1 MKSNRLSHY
10 LYASS
15 LFILIIL
22 TAVCVAI
29 SAADVS
35 IQALADKTTTG
46 SFDFRNLVVVTGSYV
61 FLALASLLFSCS
73 RMLSIR
79 ISMQNIPKTCIPIK
93 RNDLPEKVYFKVKNG
108 FEQTKMIRES
118 TLPRN
123 EDIHTAGWAK
133 PGTPLFE
140 GLNFKQAVAR
150 TPSIVEKV
158 AISIDPGYK
167 RPLYCPVRQYIEFL
181 IREGIMDKQLGTVYV
196 KGYEIARFSRDSL
209 SQQQYIDIM
218 KHLAGLLQYMGYNI
232 KAANGKAAGQ
242 QTGNET
248 WSTLSSHRTGNSSG
262 YSFKL
267 HHLVSRNSRSLS
279 TNDSQSM
286 KTWISRSTP
295 LRQVFSDEFTAY
307 DEDEVCQDIY
317 ELLTR
322 DGR

>member
-1 MKSNRLSHY
+1 
-10 LYASS
+10 
-15 LFILIIL
+15 
-22 TAVCVAI
+22 
-29 SAADVS
+29 
-35 IQALADKTTTG
+35 
-46 SFDFRNLVVVTGSYV
+46 
-61 FLALASLLFSCS
+61 
-73 RMLSIR
+73 
-79 ISMQNIPKTCIPIK
+79 
-93 RNDLPEKVYFKVKNG
+93 
-108 FEQTKMIRES
+108 MIRES